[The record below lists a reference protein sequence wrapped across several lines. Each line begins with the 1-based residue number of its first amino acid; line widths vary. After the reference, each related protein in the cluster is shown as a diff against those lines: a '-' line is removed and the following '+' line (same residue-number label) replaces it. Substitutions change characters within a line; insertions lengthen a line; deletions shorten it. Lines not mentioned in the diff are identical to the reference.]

1 MKTAGIIPARYGSTR
16 FPGKPLAL
24 IHGISMIQRVY
35 RRAAE
40 AKLLDVVAVAT
51 DDKRIADHVTAF
63 GGHVIMTNSS
73 HQSGTERCAE
83 AVSLLGDQYETV
95 VNIQGDE
102 PYIHPGQIDQLVAC
116 FSRPETAIATLIK
129 TIANSADLDNVH
141 LPKVV
146 VSETGNAMYFSRSI
160 IPYAKPEE
168 REWLVREGRYYKHI
182 GIYGYRTDVL
192 KKLAVLPK
200 GMLESCESL
209 EQLRWLENGYS
220 IAAAVSMHDNFAV
233 DTPEDI
239 LSIEKLFPA
248 G

>member
-1 MKTAGIIPARYGSTR
+1 MRVAGIIPARYGSTR

-24 IHGISMIQRVY
+24 IHGISMIERVY
-35 RRAAE
+35 RRAVA
-40 AKLLDVVAVAT
+40 AKSLDVVVVAT
-51 DDKRIADHVTAF
+51 DDERIASHVIAF
-63 GGHVIMTNSS
+63 GGRVIMTRPT

-83 AVSLLGDQYETV
+83 AVALLDGQFEVV

-102 PYIHPGQIDQLVAC
+102 PYIHPEQIDQLVAC
-116 FSRPETAIATLIK
+116 FSRPDTVIATLIK
-129 TIANSADLDNVH
+129 TITNSSELNNIH

-146 VSETGNAMYFSRSI
+146 IANNGNALYFSRSV
-160 IPYAKPEE
+160 IPYTKPEE
-168 REWLVREGRYYKHI
+168 NDRLIREGRYFKHI
-182 GIYGYRTDVL
+182 GIYGYSTGVL

-220 IAAAVSMHDNFAV
+220 VTTAVSLHDNYAV